1 MSAAYSTYLLAKM
14 DFHSNH
20 PKIEGTISLEKYLEE
35 HKSVDKSSLILVSQ
49 LLDLQQSCIEF
60 QSYIFKQLDLVDCK
74 ICCMIPLVIESYNI
88 YLLTVHLLKQ
98 LANQNHDVFPAMVDR
113 FNKIYPELRK
123 FYFTCSNIKYI
134 TSIIAVP
141 NLSEKPPSFLSEKKE
156 RKPKPEKK
164 IVVEEQENPFL
175 SNSQL
180 FDMNFSTPDL
190 LIQPQIDQR
199 YEELMRRIREL
210 EMEIARLREENE
222 RLREENY
229 RLRLML
235 QSEEGEKR
243 RLEEAFFNSES
254 ERKRIAESL
263 ALYESEKA
271 KLQQSFALL
280 EAERKKLSEENLN
293 IKRSE
298 EEIKKLR
305 SEEEKARE
313 AERLKQDQ
321 LRAEQMRLMQEENA
335 KLKQQLEEL
344 KQTEEAMMLI
354 KGLSGPTP
362 EQLKLLGEADERVK
376 AFIQK
381 LIEASKSG
389 KPVEDDNSGVDLEGI
404 AERELINAAKMIE
417 DAVKQLELQNQK
429 KLSEIPTGEIDV
441 ESSILT
447 AVMAITKATQALMKA
462 AAEAQKERKQD
473 TLKDPSK
480 RYHKDP
486 MWVEG
491 LISAARAV
499 AEATR
504 LLVQSA
510 NDACQGRI
518 DEAALIAASKAVAAS
533 TAQLVAAT
541 RAKSSDPFGTT
552 QKNLDNA
559 ANAVTK
565 ATQALVKAAQQSI
578 QNQEEQILL
587 KSANIAEGVKQE
599 IDQQAK
605 ILRLEKELETER
617 KALFEMRKQKY
628 SDK

>member
-1 MSAAYSTYLLAKM
+1 MSAAYATYLLAKM
-14 DFHSNH
+14 DFHANH
-20 PKIEGTISLEKYLEE
+20 PKIEGTISLDKYLEE
-35 HKSVDKSSLILVSQ
+35 HKSADKSSLSLVSH
-49 LLDLQQSCIEF
+49 LLDLQQSCIEIQNF
-60 QSYIFKQLDLVDCK
+60 IFKQQDLVDCK
-74 ICCMIPLVIESYNI
+74 IACMIPLVIESYNI

-113 FNKIYPELRK
+113 FNKIYPEIRK

-141 NLSEKPPSFLSEKKE
+141 NLSEKPPSFLTEKKE
-156 RKPKPEKK
+156 RKPKQKK
-164 IVVEEQENPFL
+164 IEIEEKENPFL

-180 FDMNFSTPDL
+180 FDMNFSNPDL
-190 LIQPQIDQR
+190 LIQPQIDHR

-235 QSEEGEKR
+235 QNEQNEKR
-243 RLEEAFFNSES
+243 QLEEAYFKSEL
-254 ERKRIAESL
+254 ERKRVSESL
-263 ALYESEKA
+263 ALYEAEKD
-271 KLQQSFALL
+271 KLQQSFAQL
-280 EAERKKLSEENLN
+280 EAEKKRFEEESLN
-293 IKRSE
+293 MKRAEEEMNRKRSD
-298 EEIKKLR
+298 
-305 SEEEKARE
+305 EEKARE
-313 AERLKQDQ
+313 AERLKQEQ
-321 LRAEQMRLMQEENA
+321 LRAEQMRLIQEENA

-344 KQTEEAMMLI
+344 KQAEEAMLVL
-354 KGLSGPTP
+354 KGLTGPTP
-362 EQLKLLGEADERVK
+362 EQIKLLGEADERVK
-376 AFIQK
+376 AFIKK

-389 KPVEDDNSGVDLEGI
+389 QPVEEDSSNVDLEGI
-404 AERELINAAKMIE
+404 AERELLNAAKMIE
-417 DAVKQLELQNQK
+417 DAVKQLEFQNQK
-429 KLSEIPTGEIDV
+429 KLSELSNDEIDV

-462 AAEAQKERKQD
+462 AAEAQKERKED

-541 RAKSSDPFGTT
+541 RTKSTDPFGTT

-578 QNQEEQILL
+578 QSQEERILMR
-587 KSANIAEGVKQE
+587 SANIAEGVKQE

-605 ILRLEKELETER
+605 ILRLEKELEAER

-628 SDK
+628 SEK